1 MISALQEL
9 VLPLIVFALM
19 TGVLNLRHTTTGYN
33 CLNLLCDTALTLPL
47 ITLLHL

>member
-19 TGVLNLRHTTTGYN
+19 TGVLNLRHTTTGYG
-33 CLNLLCDTALTLPL
+33 CRFRCVAWDSPCPA
-47 ITLLHL
+47 ITLIYF

>member
-19 TGVLNLRHTTTGYN
+19 TGVLNLRHTTTGYEITT
-33 CLNLLCDTALTLPL
+33 LMHHMALTLHMPP
-47 ITLLHL
+47 

>member
-19 TGVLNLRHTTTGYN
+19 TGVLNLRHTTTGYDYIF
-33 CLNLLCDTALTLPL
+33 LMHHTALTLPL
-47 ITLLHL
+47 SP